1 MMIRRILS
9 QVTILSGAAEAKR
22 HASPALAALSFG
34 FVFFLLALGGASAG
48 ADFQSCLADMAEA
61 AKARGVGAATVDS
74 VVRSL
79 TFNPEVLEF
88 ENVQPEFSTPVWDYI
103 AGLVDDE
110 RIAEGRA
117 MLKRWNRWFAIAEA
131 KYGVDAAMIA
141 AVWGAESDFGKGF
154 GSRPVLQSLATLA
167 CAGRRPARNRD
178 EFIAALKIVESGD
191 VAPSQ
196 FYGSWAG
203 AFGHTQFMPSTF
215 LRLAVDLDGDGRR
228 DLINSIPDALG
239 STANYLHKVGWA
251 AGIPWGFEVR
261 LPQHYSGPSGR
272 SGKLPLSAWAA
283 KGITHINGS
292 PLNGTIQA
300 GLLLLAGPNGPAF
313 LVTRNFDA
321 IYAYNNA
328 EPYALGVAL
337 LSDRLLGR
345 GPIVTPWPTNDPGL
359 SRADR
364 RELQTLLMRRG
375 YDLDGKIDGVIG
387 RKTVAAIA
395 DFQARSGRK
404 PDGRACVSVLTAL
417 RGR

>member
-1 MMIRRILS
+1 MRR
-9 QVTILSGAAEAKR
+9 
-22 HASPALAALSFG
+22 ASASLAALLLW
-34 FVFFLLALGGASAG
+34 FVFIWLGLGGTPAR
-48 ADFQSCLADMAEA
+48 ADFQSCLADIAEA
-61 AKARGVGAATVDS
+61 AKARGVGAATIES
-74 VVRSL
+74 VMRSL
-79 TFNPEVLEF
+79 TFNPEVLAF
-88 ENVQPEFSTPVWDYI
+88 ENAQPEFSTPIWDYI

-117 MLKRWNRWFAIAEA
+117 MLNRWNRWFAVAEG
-131 KYGVDAAMIA
+131 KYGVGAATIA
-141 AVWGAESDFGKGF
+141 AVWGAESDYGKGF

-178 EFIAALKIVESGD
+178 EFIAALKIVERGD
-191 VAPSQ
+191 VASSQ

-215 LRLAVDLDGDGRR
+215 LRFAVDLDGDGHR
-228 DLINSIPDALG
+228 DLINSVPDALG
-239 STANYLHKVGWA
+239 SAANYLHKVGWV

-261 LPQHYSGPSGR
+261 LPQHYGGPSGR
-272 SGKLPLSAWAA
+272 SRKQPLSAWAA
-283 KGITHINGS
+283 QGITHINGS
-292 PLNGTIQA
+292 PLNGTMQA
-300 GLLLLAGPNGPAF
+300 GLLLPAGPNGPAF

-364 RELQTLLMRRG
+364 RELQALLMRSG
-375 YDLDGKIDGVIG
+375 YDLDGKTDGVIG
-387 RKTVAAIA
+387 RKTIAAIA
-395 DFQARSGRK
+395 DFQTRSGRK